1 MSMKPE
7 LENFHVLRRL
17 LRLKRY
23 EQPPPGYFAGFSRQ
37 VIARI
42 EAGESGEAPSVFRQ
56 LFGSPSWLRDVW
68 ASFGAR
74 PILAGAFGITICT
87 VLIAG
92 MAYSDRDIP
101 GAAPSRPDQSG
112 FAQIAP
118 SIGLESPAAGVPAPA
133 GANVLPAQEGT
144 SLFQEIQRP
153 KADLIMYSV
162 QGN

>member
-7 LENFHVLRRL
+7 LENFHELRRL
-17 LRLKRY
+17 LRVKRY

-92 MAYSDRDIP
+92 VAYSDRDIP

-118 SIGLESPAAGVPAPA
+118 SIGLESQTAVVPASA
-133 GANVLPAQEGT
+133 GANGLPAQERP
-144 SLFQEIQRP
+144 SLFQELQPP
-153 KADLIMYSV
+153 KAALIMYSA
-162 QGN
+162 QPN